1 MFRPARPDRRP
12 AVAEPGDAVPANP
25 ETDGIAP
32 ALLEEAR
39 EREAAFRAQAAPP
52 GGMGRTGA
60 RGSASRL
67 GWVDLPLGAASLVEV
82 GESLRAELA
91 ADGLERV
98 VVVGMGGSGLGAETL
113 VATLP
118 PGADGPA
125 GGGLAVTVLNS
136 LAPEAVRAAIASDR
150 VRETAFLIASKSGTT
165 VETAALE
172 SVIVDAVVRS
182 GGSVARQLLALSD
195 PGSPLLARAGADG
208 WRAAFCGRPDVGGR
222 FSVLSRYGLFPAAL
236 AGREL
241 RRSLRHA
248 VRLRRALDDEGA
260 TGADPGIG
268 LGALL
273 AALHDAGR
281 RQIHLSA
288 EAGLEPFLPW
298 LEQLFAESAGKDR
311 KGLLPVILP
320 PRSAVPAPGPLFPS
334 ASGRTAPDGT
344 ASGRTASGPA
354 VLLLHLGAAAGG
366 DADRLRQA
374 AAAGVPVL
382 RCPASPE
389 SVLAEMF
396 RWEVA
401 VAVFAHEIGVDP
413 YDQPDIDGL
422 KALARR
428 LIAERAA
435 PPDAPERDRAALSAF
450 LREAAAGG
458 LALNAFGHRDEE
470 SAALFEAL
478 QRDLAVSLGTV
489 PAVAFGPSLLHTLG
503 QLEKGGPPD
512 LSVLM
517 VTWGGGADLPIP
529 AFGGEPAGLGC
540 GALLRLLAAADHA
553 ALGEAGRR
561 VFWLDAGEAGP
572 APLAARIREAAA
584 ASAGADG

>member
-1 MFRPARPDRRP
+1 MFRPARADRRP
-12 AVAEPGDAVPANP
+12 ATAEPEDAVPANP
-25 ETDGIAP
+25 ETAGIAP
-32 ALLEEAR
+32 VLLEEAR
-39 EREAAFRAQAAPP
+39 EREAAFRAEAAPP
-52 GGMGRTGA
+52 GGLGRTGA
-60 RGSASRL
+60 RGGASRL
-67 GWVDLPLGAASLVEV
+67 GWVDLPLRAAPLLDA

-91 ADGLERV
+91 ADGIDRV

-118 PGADGPA
+118 PRPDGAAADGLEV
-125 GGGLAVTVLNS
+125 GVLNS
-136 LAPEAVRAAIASDR
+136 LAPEAVRAAVAPDR

-165 VETAALE
+165 VETVALE
-172 SVIVDAVVRS
+172 SVIVDAVARS

-195 PGSPLLARAGADG
+195 PGSPLLARADADR
-208 WRAAFCGRPDVGGR
+208 WRAAFRGRPDVGGR
-222 FSVLSRYGLFPAAL
+222 FSALSTYGLLPAAL

-260 TGADPGIG
+260 TDPGIG

-281 RQIHLSA
+281 RQVHLSA
-288 EAGLEPFLPW
+288 EAGLEPFLSW

-311 KGLLPVILP
+311 KGFLPVILP
-320 PRSAVPAPGPLFPS
+320 PRVARSALRSPVPAGKPLS
-334 ASGRTAPDGT
+334 
-344 ASGRTASGPA
+344 PA
-354 VLLLHLGAAAGG
+354 ALLLHFGAAAAE
-366 DADRLRQA
+366 DTDRLRQA
-374 AAAGVPVL
+374 AAAGVPVI
-382 RCPASPE
+382 RCPAAPE
-389 SVLAEMF
+389 TVLAEMF
-396 RWEVA
+396 RWEVV

-413 YDQPDIDGL
+413 YDQPDIDGS

-428 LIAERAA
+428 LISERAA
-435 PPDAPERDRAALSAF
+435 PPDAPQRDRAALSAF

-458 LALNAFGHRDEE
+458 LALNAFGHRNEE

-478 QRDLAVSLGTV
+478 QRDLAASLGTV

-561 VFWLDAGEAGP
+561 VFWLDAGTDGLV
-572 APLAARIREAAA
+572 PLAARVREAAA
-584 ASAGADG
+584 STAEDG

>member
-1 MFRPARPDRRP
+1 MFRPARADRRP
-12 AVAEPGDAVPANP
+12 ATAEPGDAVPANP
-25 ETDGIAP
+25 ETAGIAP
-32 ALLEEAR
+32 VLLEEAR
-39 EREAAFRAQAAPP
+39 EREVAFRAEAAPP
-52 GGMGRTGA
+52 GGLGRTGA
-60 RGSASRL
+60 RGGASRL
-67 GWVDLPLGAASLVEV
+67 GWVDLPLRAAPLLDA

-91 ADGLERV
+91 ADGIERV

-118 PGADGPA
+118 PRPDGAA
-125 GGGLAVTVLNS
+125 AGGLAVGVLNS
-136 LAPEAVRAAIASDR
+136 LAPEAVRAAVAPDR

-165 VETAALE
+165 VETVALE
-172 SVIVDAVVRS
+172 SVIVDAVARS

-195 PGSPLLARAGADG
+195 PGSPLLARAGADR
-208 WRAAFCGRPDVGGR
+208 WRAAFRGRPDVGGR
-222 FSVLSRYGLFPAAL
+222 FSALSTYGLLPAAL

-241 RRSLRHA
+241 RRPLRHA
-248 VRLRRALDDEGA
+248 VRLRRALDDES

-273 AALHDAGR
+273 ATLHDAGR
-281 RQIHLSA
+281 RQVHLSA

-311 KGLLPVILP
+311 KGFLPVILP
-320 PRSAVPAPGPLFPS
+320 PRWAAPSVGPLSPS
-334 ASGRTAPDGT
+334 ASGRTASDGT
-344 ASGRTASGPA
+344 VSGRTASGPSA
-354 VLLLHLGAAAGG
+354 LLLHLGAVAGD
-366 DADRLRQA
+366 DADRLRQVA
-374 AAAGVPVL
+374 ADGVPVL
-382 RCPASPE
+382 RCPAAPE

-413 YDQPDIDGL
+413 YDQPDIDGS

-435 PPDAPERDRAALSAF
+435 PPDAPQRDRAALSAF

-470 SAALFEAL
+470 SAAFFEAL
-478 QRDLAVSLGTV
+478 QRDLAASLGTV

-561 VFWLDAGEAGP
+561 VFWLDAGEAGL
-572 APLAARIREAAA
+572 APLAERIREAAA
-584 ASAGADG
+584 ASVGADG

>member
-1 MFRPARPDRRP
+1 MPRNLPPGTGKQGEPASGNPV
-12 AVAEPGDAVPANP
+12 VAGVGAA
-25 ETDGIAP
+25 I
-32 ALLEEAR
+32 LEAAR
-39 EREAAFRAQAAPP
+39 EREASFRADAAPP
-52 GGMGRTGA
+52 GGMGRTGE
-60 RGSASRL
+60 RGSAPRL
-67 GWVDLPLGAASLVEV
+67 GWVDLPLRAAPLVDA

-91 ADGLERV
+91 ADGIGRV

-118 PGADGPA
+118 PRADGA
-125 GGGLAVTVLNS
+125 ASAGGLAVESLNS
-136 LAPEAVRAAIASDR
+136 PAPEAARAAVAPDR
-150 VRETAFLIASKSGTT
+150 VPETAYLIASKSGTT
-165 VETAALE
+165 VETVALE
-172 SVIVDAVVRS
+172 SVIVEAVARS

-208 WRAAFCGRPDVGGR
+208 WRAAFRGNPEVGGR
-222 FSVLSRYGLFPAAL
+222 FSALSAYGLFPAAL

-241 RRSLRHA
+241 RRPLRHA
-248 VRLRRALDDEGA
+248 VRLRRALDDREA
-260 TGADPGIG
+260 TGPDPGLG

-281 RQIHLSA
+281 RQVHLSA
-288 EAGLEPFLPW
+288 EAGLEPLLAW
-298 LEQLFAESAGKDR
+298 LEQLFAESAGKDG
-311 KGLLPVILP
+311 KGFLPVILP
-320 PRSAVPAPGPLFPS
+320 PRSARAALRSAVAPFSPAG
-334 ASGRTAPDGT
+334 
-344 ASGRTASGPA
+344 SGPA
-354 VLLLHLGAAAGG
+354 ALLLHLGAAAG
-366 DADRLRQA
+366 DEADRLRQA
-374 AAAGVPVL
+374 AAAGVPVI

-389 SVLAEMF
+389 GVLAEMF

-413 YDQPDIDGL
+413 YDQPDIDGS

-428 LIAERAA
+428 LIAGRAA
-435 PPDAPERDRAALSAF
+435 PPDAPRRSRRELSAF
-450 LREAAAGG
+450 LRETAAGG
-458 LALNAFGHRDEE
+458 LALNAFGHRNEE
-470 SAALFEAL
+470 SVALFEAL
-478 QRDLAVSLGTV
+478 QRDLAATLGTV

-517 VTWGGGADLPIP
+517 VTWGGAADLPIP
-529 AFGGEPAGLGC
+529 AFAGEPAGLGC

-561 VFWLDAGEAGP
+561 VFWLDAGEAGL